1 MSDPVDRGFS
11 RKYQQAMDQAAEDH
25 GLLDP
30 DQPTLSAHRNWF
42 EAATAPFSPD
52 EFTPTERMMIRLGR
66 S

>member
-1 MSDPVDRGFS
+1 MSDTVDRGFS
-11 RKYQQAMDQAAEDH
+11 RKYQQAMDQDAADN

-30 DQPTLSAHRNWF
+30 DQPTLSAHTAWF
-42 EAATAPFSPD
+42 DAATAPFSPE